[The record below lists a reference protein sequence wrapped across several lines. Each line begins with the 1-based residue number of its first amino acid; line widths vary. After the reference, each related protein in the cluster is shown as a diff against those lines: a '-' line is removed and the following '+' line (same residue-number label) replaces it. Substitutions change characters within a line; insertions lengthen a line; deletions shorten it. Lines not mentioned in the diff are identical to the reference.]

1 MTYRVPVADIAF
13 TLDHIAGFSRLI
25 DDALFEDL
33 DWDTARA
40 ILEEA
45 ARFANEELAPINRA
59 GDTQGAR
66 LVDGRVVMPEGFAD
80 AYAKW
85 VEAGWGSFN
94 APKEHGGQGLPVS
107 LGMAVA
113 EMWHGANMAF
123 GLNPLLTQAG
133 VHALIAHGAPALQT
147 QYLPKLISGEW
158 TGSMQLTEPQ
168 AGSDLR
174 FLKTRA
180 VPAGDGTYKLTGTKI
195 FITYGEH
202 PMTDNIIHLVLARL
216 PDAPFGTKGIS
227 LFVVPKFI
235 PNADGSPG
243 ERNDVVATKLEHKL
257 GIHGSPTCVMNFGDR
272 GGATGW
278 LVGEPNGG
286 LKAMF
291 TMMNE
296 ARLGVGIQGV
306 GIGERAFQQAL
317 DYARDRR
324 QGAAEGGA
332 ADQSVAIID
341 HPDVARMLLNMKA
354 KTSAARAIAY
364 ATSVAIDI
372 SHRAAD
378 ATERKRAANEAA
390 LLTPIAKAVSTDFG
404 VETASEGIQVHGGM
418 GFIEETGAAQH
429 YRDARI
435 APIYEGTNGI
445 QAIDLV
451 TRKLPLAGGETFRD
465 FLAGLKE
472 TARGVTASNESALGH
487 TGECLWESL
496 SALEET
502 GAWLSRQ
509 LAENRV
515 AALAGATPFQRL
527 FGFAAGGALLAKGAL
542 AATRGAESH
551 GRNAEAV
558 VLEARHFAESLM
570 GETGGLKHAVIHAHE
585 TVARGG
591 AVLGE
596 R

>member
-1 MTYRVPVADIAF
+1 MTFRAPVADIAF
-13 TLDHIAGFSRLI
+13 TLDHIAGFSRLV
-25 DDALFEDL
+25 DQGPFEDL
-33 DWDTARA
+33 DMDTTQA

-45 ARFANEELAPINRA
+45 ARFANEEVAPLNRV
-59 GDTQGAR
+59 GDTQGSR
-66 LVDGRVVMPEGFAD
+66 LVDGKVLVPEGFTE
-80 AYAKW
+80 AYHKW
-85 VEAGWGSFN
+85 VEAGWGSITT
-94 APKEHGGQGLPVS
+94 PKEFGGQGLPVA

-113 EMWHGANMAF
+113 EMWYSANMAF

-133 VHALIAHGAPALQT
+133 VHALIAHGGQALQ
-147 QYLPKLISGEW
+147 QKYLPKLVSGEW
-158 TGSMQLTEPQ
+158 TGSMQLTEAG

-180 VPAGDGTYKLTGTKI
+180 VPVGDGSFKLSGTKI
-195 FITYGEH
+195 FITYGDH
-202 PMTDNIIHLVLARL
+202 SITDNIIHLVLARL

-227 LFVVPKFI
+227 LFLVPKFFV
-235 PNADGSPG
+235 NDDGSLG
-243 ERNDVVATKLEHKL
+243 GRNDVICAKLEHKL
-257 GIHGSPTCVMNFGDR
+257 GIHASPTAVMNFGDG
-272 GGATGW
+272 GGAVGW

-317 DYARDRR
+317 TFARERR
-324 QGAAEGGA
+324 QGAVEGSA
-332 ADQSVAIID
+332 ADEVVPIIE
-341 HPDVARMLLNMKA
+341 HPDVTRMLLNMKA
-354 KTSAARAIAY
+354 RTAAARAIAY
-364 ATSVAIDI
+364 TTSVAIDF
-372 SHRAAD
+372 SHHAAD
-378 ATERKRAANEAA
+378 AGERKRAANKAA
-390 LLTPIAKAVSTDFG
+390 LLTPIAKAFSTDLG

-418 GFIEETGAAQH
+418 GFVEETGAAQH

-451 TRKLPLAGGETFRD
+451 ARKLTLAGGETFRE
-465 FLAGLKE
+465 FVAGLKE
-472 TARGVTASNESALGH
+472 TAREVNASNESAFGH
-487 TGECLWESL
+487 TGECLADSIA
-496 SALEET
+496 ALEET
-502 GAWLSRQ
+502 GGWLTRQ
-509 LAENRV
+509 LAENRT

-542 AATRGAESH
+542 AATRGAEAY
-551 GRNAEAV
+551 GRSAEAII
-558 VLEARHFAESLM
+558 LETRHFTESLM